1 MGTTTFTGPIKAGNI
16 LNTSGTTIGTD
27 VTNVGY
33 VIMSQSA
40 TVNQATNVSSAGV
53 YKTNIVLP
61 KGSQVLRIDVFKT
74 AAWSGAAQTI
84 NVGKHLRVFSQGYVV
99 VPDQAV
105 MANLFFRHF
114 VFNRAVFLA
123 HSFCFVVGQLQICYA
138 QIHAVPVNIKN
149 RPVRPLTVM
158 KQPSGSGT

>member
-1 MGTTTFTGPIKAGNI
+1 MGATTFTGPIKAGNI
-16 LNTSGTTIGTD
+16 INTSGTTIGTD

-84 NVGKHLRVFSQGYVV
+84 NVGIDTTATQLAVAADNNLSTTLGLSSVIPGDNATRTGNWIDVGTTDVQIYTKSTNTGTGVGVITVQYV
-99 VPDQAV
+99 QARD
-105 MANLFFRHF
+105 L
-114 VFNRAVFLA
+114 
-123 HSFCFVVGQLQICYA
+123 
-138 QIHAVPVNIKN
+138 
-149 RPVRPLTVM
+149 
-158 KQPSGSGT
+158 